1 MPRTN
6 LTKVGNLWIHPSKDG
21 GKFLSGSI
29 NSLQLPKDE
38 QVSIL
43 VFKNGF
49 KKGSSRAPDFHI
61 YISNNVPGQN
71 EKDEEIPF

>member
-1 MPRTN
+1 
-6 LTKVGNLWIHPSKDG
+6 
-21 GKFLSGSI
+21 
-29 NSLQLPKDE
+29 
-38 QVSIL
+38 VSIL

>member
-6 LTKVGNLWIHPSKDG
+6 LTKIGNLWIHPSKDG
-21 GKFLSGSI
+21 SKFLSGYI
-29 NSLQLPKDE
+29 NSLQLPKGE

-49 KKGSSRAPDFHI
+49 KKGGTRAPDFHV
-61 YISNNVPGQN
+61 YISNNVPNQN
-71 EKDEEIPF
+71 EDEEIPF